1 MNCLNQEK
9 QPVRCLFGTDG
20 VRDVANRGL
29 LTPEMVLRLG
39 RAYVMHLIGK
49 GYSRP
54 AVVVGRDTR
63 RSGEMLEAA
72 LAAGMTSAGAEVIS
86 LGVAPTPGVSFAA
99 KELECQGGAVI
110 SASHNP
116 AEYNGVKFLDENGCK
131 LSDAEEAGIEDAF
144 GDTLVDD
151 WRPTGASIGRIS
163 RVENAMEAY
172 AAWLERIITP
182 ETRMRSMNVCM
193 DCAQGA
199 AFTIAPRVFRNCLES
214 VETIGDEPDGLNINE
229 GFGVMS
235 MGGLSRKVVEGQF
248 DCGLAFDGDADRVL
262 FTDGRGR
269 ILDGDIMLWVIGR
282 WMLGEGKL
290 GAGVVATIMS
300 NMALEEHLAK
310 EEIKVFRCQVGDRYV
325 LDSMKRSQ
333 CGLGGEQSGH
343 IIARGFAA
351 TGDGPCTALLFLK
364 ACEDLGEDLNSLV
377 DRFSRYPQILR
388 NVPVTDKQLVMG
400 SRQVKDAVE
409 MAEADLEGAGRIVLR
424 PSGTEPLVRILVE
437 ARDQALLEKT
447 VRSTEEAINEAC
459 REFKAAGGDVHAV
472 L

>member
-1 MNCLNQEK
+1 MNCLNQKK

-54 AVVVGRDTR
+54 AVAVGRDTR

-99 KELECQGGAVI
+99 KELKCQGGAVI

-116 AEYNGVKFLDENGCK
+116 AEYNGVKFLDGNGCK
-131 LSDAEEAGIEDAF
+131 LSDAEEAAIEDAF

-151 WRPTGASIGRIS
+151 WRPTGASIGRVRGI
-163 RVENAMEAY
+163 ENAMEPY
-172 AAWLERIITP
+172 SAWLERMIAP
-182 ETRMRSMNVCM
+182 EKMMRSMNVCM

-199 AFTIAPRVFRNCLES
+199 AFRVAPGIFRNCLKS
-214 VETIGDEPDGLNINE
+214 VETIGVEPDGLNINE

-235 MGGLSRKVVEGQF
+235 MEGLSQRVVEGGF

-262 FTDGRGR
+262 FTDGKGR
-269 ILDGDIMLWVIGR
+269 ILDGDIMLWVLGR
-282 WMLGEGKL
+282 WMHGNGKL
-290 GAGVVATIMS
+290 GSGVVATIMS

-310 EEIKVFRCQVGDRYV
+310 EGIKVFRCPVGDRYV
-325 LDSMKRSQ
+325 LESMKRSR

-343 IIARGFAA
+343 IIASGFAA

-364 ACEDLGEDLNSLV
+364 ACEDLGEDMNSLV

-388 NVPVTDKQLVMG
+388 NVPVTDKQFVLG
-400 SRQVKDAVE
+400 SRRVTEAVE
-409 MAEADLEGAGRIVLR
+409 KAETCLEGVGRIVLR

-437 ARDQALLEKT
+437 ARDRSLLEKT
-447 VRSTEEAINEAC
+447 VRFTEDAINEAC
-459 REFKAAGGDVHAV
+459 TELKAAGGDVHAV
-472 L
+472 R